1 MFQHSPIASNLL
13 IASLISNL
21 LNLHFW
27 RPECPMQLVCFHRA
41 DWFLLESRAVRHVAI
56 GLFCLGVSVYLAGK
70 EGDTENLPKNIG
82 GHFPLEGHLN
92 SEINKHS

>member
-82 GHFPLEGHLN
+82 GHFPLKGHLN
-92 SEINKHS
+92 SVK